1 MMIIM
6 HPGAT
11 KEQIDHVIEHIEEV
25 GLSPHPIYGVEQT
38 IIGAVGES
46 HTIPTSAFETLDGV
60 LTVQRISQPYK
71 LASRQFHPEN
81 SVFPL
86 DGFPS

>member
-11 KEQIDHVIEHIEEV
+11 KEQIDHVIEHVEEQ

-60 LTVQRISQPYK
+60 LTVQRIS
-71 LASRQFHPEN
+71 LF
-81 SVFPL
+81 FPL
-86 DGFPS
+86 ISKIEPS